1 MDNRVLFIIMNN
13 QVQYSQNTNVDHK
26 ELYNSLGGN
35 PDNYFNTIRGFIYK
49 DKIIFFKA
57 NLSYDKE
64 VIDTACKFA
73 PLIKS
78 QMNNPYLKVC
88 CGINPGQ
95 NGSSWEPI
103 MTLNDSELITSQT
116 INNNDDIKQKEEE
129 LKRKIEAPNE
139 TVIDFKNNYN
149 DPKFIKLATIFTLIM
164 IAITIVSKI
173 ILVVMQKIDFGNGW
187 ELLLSISQVILLVVT
202 LVGYRKKMPSTKYI
216 GIAASLALVFM
227 FSLLD
232 IILGV
237 INLLFTIDQGYILKM
252 LSAGKEGVSKI
263 QKK

>member
-1 MDNRVLFIIMNN
+1 MDNQVLFIIMNN
-13 QVQYSQNTNVDHK
+13 QVNYSQNKNMDHK

-49 DKIIFFKA
+49 DKIIFYKA

-103 MTLNDSELITSQT
+103 MTLNDNELITSQT
-116 INNNDDIKQKEEE
+116 SNNIENIKQKEEE
-129 LKRKIEAPNE
+129 IKRKIETPNE
-139 TVIDFKNNYN
+139 TVIDFKNNYS
-149 DPKFIKLATIFTLIM
+149 DPKFIKLATVFTLSM
-164 IAITIVSKI
+164 IVLTILSKV
-173 ILVVMQKIDFGNGW
+173 ILIVLQKINIGNGW
-187 ELLLSISQVILLVVT
+187 ELLLSISQIVLLIIT
-202 LVGYRKKMPSTKYI
+202 LIGYQKKMPSTKYL
-216 GIAASLALVFM
+216 GIAASIALVFM
-227 FSLLD
+227 FNLVD
-232 IILGV
+232 IIIGV
-237 INLLFTIDQGYILKM
+237 INLLFTIDQGYILKI
-252 LSAGKEGVSKI
+252 LSRGK
-263 QKK
+263 

>member
-1 MDNRVLFIIMNN
+1 MDNQVLFIIMNN
-13 QVQYSQNTNVDHK
+13 QVHYSQNTNMDHK
-26 ELYNSLGGN
+26 ELYNSLSGN

-49 DKIIFFKA
+49 DKIIFYKA

-64 VIDTACKFA
+64 VIDTACRFA

-116 INNNDDIKQKEEE
+116 INNDDIKQNEEE
-129 LKRKIEAPNE
+129 LKRKIETPNE

-164 IAITIVSKI
+164 IALTIVSKV
-173 ILVVMQKIDFGNGW
+173 ILIVLQKIDIGNGW
-187 ELLLSISQVILLVVT
+187 ELLLSISQIVLLIIT
-202 LVGYRKKMPSTKYI
+202 LIGYQKKMPSTKYL
-216 GIAASLALVFM
+216 GIAASIALVFM
-227 FSLLD
+227 FNLVD
-232 IILGV
+232 IIIGV
-237 INLLFTIDQGYILKM
+237 INLLFTIDQGYILKI
-252 LSAGKEGVSKI
+252 LSRGK
-263 QKK
+263 